1 MNYPAAPCSL
11 LPTFLGEEERSSD
24 RAANKDGRISDPRNE
39 GRLLL
44 CRTRYLRSEVDRKP
58 HQLRVDRSGRL
69 RKVLSGNIFDTVG
82 MYPAARGLDEDR
94 RPGRAIFALATDGTL
109 YAGCATTLAI
119 GVKQFVE
126 IRNAPERTA
135 SNVIYLPD
143 VIEFC
148 HHSTF
153 VAGAEVLCAGELAAN
168 RDGYLT
174 YISNFSGHY
183 RPLKEN
189 LLHFVALLAERGLD
203 LSGVTCGVVS
213 PDGSQQAYP
222 AAAWLAAGGDGVD
235 PVVDVPVSPN
245 MVNLFSALA
254 D

>member
-1 MNYPAAPCSL
+1 M
-11 LPTFLGEEERSSD
+11 GEEERSSD
-24 RAANKDGRISDPRNE
+24 RSANQNGKVPDPRNE

-44 CRTRYLRSEVDRKP
+44 CRTRYLRTEADRKP
-58 HQLRVDRSGRL
+58 HEVRVDRIGRL
-69 RKVLSGNIFDTVG
+69 RKVLSGNVLDTAG

-94 RPGRAIFALATDGTL
+94 LPGRAIYAFGVDQKL
-109 YAGCATTLAI
+109 YAGCATVLAI

-126 IRNAPERTA
+126 VRNAPERSA
-135 SNVIYLPD
+135 SNAIYVPD

-153 VAGAEVLCAGELAAN
+153 VAGADVLCAGELAAN

-174 YISNFSGHY
+174 YVSNFSGHY
-183 RPLKEN
+183 RPSKEH
-189 LLHFVALLAERGLD
+189 LLHFVALLAERGVD

-213 PDGSQQAYP
+213 PDGSQHAYP

-245 MVNLFSALA
+245 VVNLFSALA